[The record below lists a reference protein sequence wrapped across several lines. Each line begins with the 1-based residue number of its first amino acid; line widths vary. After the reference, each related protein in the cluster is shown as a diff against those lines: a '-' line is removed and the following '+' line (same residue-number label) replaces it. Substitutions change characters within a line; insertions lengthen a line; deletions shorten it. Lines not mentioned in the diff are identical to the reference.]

1 LNPIV
6 PAAIAATA
14 LLAMAGCGGGSS
26 DEDQS
31 RSTFDQATAALKEGN
46 GKQFCEALTPSAAK
60 TIGDRARGLK
70 GIEGCSQ
77 VVSNVIKATK
87 ELSTGDW
94 KSFCEAIGPEAA
106 ARIAQGG
113 NGSCAAAATALNNTP
128 AGKQAF
134 ESIGQQ
140 LKGALVKVEE
150 GKLGTVKVNGNTAT
164 GDVASEGQSANSVT
178 FEKVDG
184 KWRLS
189 SNALGSS
196 GDSGNSGASGGSGGS
211 PQGTR

>member
-1 LNPIV
+1 MKRIV
-6 PAAIAATA
+6 PAAIVTA
-14 LLAMAGCGGGSS
+14 CLLALAGCGGGSS
-26 DEDQS
+26 EEEQI
-31 RSTFDQATAALKEGN
+31 RSTFDQATAALKDGD
-46 GKQFCEALTPSAAK
+46 GRQFCEALTPDAAK
-60 TIGDRARGLK
+60 TIGNSARGTAGL
-70 GIEGCSQ
+70 EGCSQ
-77 VVSNVIKATK
+77 VVTNVIKATK
-87 ELSTGDW
+87 ALSTGDW

-150 GKLGTVKVNGNTAT
+150 GKLDSVKVNGNTAT
-164 GDVASEGQSANSVT
+164 GKVSSAGQSANSVS

-189 SNALGSS
+189 SNALG
-196 GDSGNSGASGGSGGS
+196 GTGASGGSVQK
-211 PQGTR
+211 P